1 MSFPSDIKSCM
12 KTCILSLLWPK
23 KDIIAF
29 LSDHGCTPTDL
40 AAVRDYAQ
48 LSRVALVDS
57 VFSHLTSKADGGLG
71 QFRAMLQSLVQWS
84 TFDPYYFEALS
95 KLSRE
100 SAERNLDHLRQLTEL
115 RDAKIQEERERRI
128 SAEAARQQPKVTL
141 AQLRD
146 RYLTLHSNEESRQ
159 GRGYALEE
167 ILLELARLSS
177 LEVTEPFK
185 VVGEQIDGALKF
197 DGEHYLLEAKWQ
209 GKEAANEPVYQFAA
223 KVEGKMYGRGV
234 FVSVHG
240 FSENVV
246 ESLTLGKAI
255 RTVFVDGEDLV
266 LLVEGLITFSGMLDR
281 KVKAAQTRGWIYV
294 HPITEAPKVRH
305 K

>member
-1 MSFPSDIKSCM
+1 MKS
-12 KTCILSLLWPK
+12 CILSLLWPK
-23 KDIIAF
+23 KDVVAF
-29 LSDHGCTPTDL
+29 LSDHGCSPTDL
-40 AAVRDYAQ
+40 PSASDYAQ
-48 LSRVALVDS
+48 LSRAAIVDG
-57 VFSHLTSKADGGLG
+57 VFNRLTLRPDGGLG
-71 QFRAMLQSLVQWS
+71 EFRAMLQSLLQWS
-84 TFDPYYFEALS
+84 QFDPYYFDDLK

-100 SAERNLDHLRQLTEL
+100 SAEKNLEHLRQLREI
-115 RDAKIQEERERRI
+115 RDAKIQEERDGRI
-128 SAEAARQQPKVTL
+128 STEAASQQPKVTL

-146 RYLTLHSNEESRQ
+146 QYLALHSNEGDRQ
-159 GRGYALEE
+159 RRGYALEE
-167 ILLELARLSS
+167 ILLELAKLSA

-185 VVGEQIDGALKF
+185 VMGEQIDGALKF

-209 GKEAANEPVYQFAA
+209 EKEASNEPVYQFAA

-246 ESLTLGKAI
+246 ESLTVGKAI

-266 LLVEGLITFSGMLDR
+266 LLVEGLLTFKGMLDR
-281 KVKAAQTRGWIYV
+281 KVKAAQTHGYIYV
-294 HPITEAPKVRH
+294 HPITEAPKLKR